1 MFIRKDMVSKM
12 SYVALYRKFRPND
25 FDDVKG
31 QDHIVKALRNQIKSN
46 RVGHAYLFSGTRG
59 TGKTTIAKIMAKAVN
74 CLNTKDGNPCNE
86 CSICNAINNQTSL
99 NVVEIDA
106 ASNNGVDNIRQIVD
120 EVQYSPTE
128 GKFRVYIID
137 EVHMLSTG
145 AFNALL
151 KTLEEP
157 PAYVMFI
164 LATTEYHKI
173 PVTILSRCQKY
184 EFKRM
189 KVDTIIERLHELMEK
204 ENIEADED
212 AIKYMARCADGAM
225 RDALS
230 ILDQCTSFYFN
241 EKLTYDKVLDVLG
254 AVDTDIFIELYYSI
268 INQDVSKGIN
278 LIDELILK
286 GKDLTQLIVSFT
298 WFLRNVMLVKTS
310 TDIDDIID
318 MPSEKVLQLRKMS
331 VDVDL
336 DSLLRYI
343 RIFSELSNQIKFAT
357 QKRVMV
363 ETAFIKLCKPAM
375 DNNEE
380 ALINRIANVERMVE
394 NGIVVKENVGDNPSD
409 KNIQKD
415 DKKNA
420 KPISKKEAKQIL
432 DAMPE
437 DIKQIASRWQEVKQK
452 VASSTRIYLSN
463 VFVTI
468 SENNVLTLVFNDEF
482 AYSAMNTQ
490 MHIAEL
496 ENVMISMVDKKI
508 PFKMVMSNQDRQE
521 STDSMLDITKL
532 INTDI
537 EFVD

>member
-1 MFIRKDMVSKM
+1 M

-74 CLNTKDGNPCNE
+74 CLNPKDGNPCNE
-86 CSICNAINNQTSL
+86 CAICNAINNQTSL

-241 EKLTYDKVLDVLG
+241 EKLTYDKVLEVLG
-254 AVDTDIFIELYYSI
+254 AVDTDIFIDLYYSI

-286 GKDLTQLIVSFT
+286 GKDLAQLIVSFT

-343 RIFSELSNQIKFAT
+343 RIFSELSNQIKYAT

-380 ALINRIANVERMVE
+380 ALINRIANVERAVE
-394 NGIVVKENVGDNPSD
+394 NGVVIKENSNDNKKSKDNKKTD
-409 KNIQKD
+409 K
-415 DKKNA
+415 A
-420 KPISKKEAKQIL
+420 ISKKDVKKIL

-437 DIKQIASRWQEVKQK
+437 DIKQIAARWQEVKQK
-452 VASSTRIYLSN
+452 VSSIMRVYLSSA
-463 VFVTI
+463 FVTV
-468 SENNVLTLVFNDEF
+468 SNDNVLTIVFNDEF
-482 AYSAMNTQ
+482 SYSAMNTQ

-496 ENVMISMVDKKI
+496 ENVMVAIINKKI
-508 PFKMVMSNQDRQE
+508 PFKMVMANQNQE
-521 STDSMLDITKL
+521 ESSDSMLDITKL
-532 INTDI
+532 INADI